1 MQPSLGHS
9 LEDNSW
15 YDLAGNLVRQLPSGS
30 AAFQMME
37 YDSLNRVSKRY
48 TAFGPGN
55 VTGDTILQQD
65 EMTYDDASSVIFQV
79 SRERFHDAT
88 GTGPLTTPAGSQPKA
103 RVSYVAN
110 YPDPLGRVVNVA
122 NYGTN
127 AGSVLSRPSTCAA
140 RSDVVL
146 VTTTDY
152 NNRGEA
158 WQVTDPKAGVRRS
171 AFDAAGRVT
180 QTIENYVS
188 SGTGVDQNKTTNFT
202 YNADG
207 NLATLT
213 AVNATTGN
221 QVTTYVYGTTLTD
234 SDVASS
240 RLLLAVVYPD
250 STSSSDRVEYKYN
263 RLGERTEMKD
273 QRGTVHSY
281 DFDLLGR
288 LVQDRITTLPDSSAV
303 DGAVRRVSR
312 TYEYRGMLAKITC
325 YSNATVGSG
334 SIVNE
339 SAFTYHE
346 FGQLTKE
353 EQAHGGAV
361 GSGTPAVQYTYAN
374 GSDNHIR
381 PISVIYPDARVLTFT
396 YND

>member
-1 MQPSLGHS
+1 M
-9 LEDNSW
+9 
-15 YDLAGNLVRQLPSGS
+15 
-30 AAFQMME
+30 
-37 YDSLNRVSKRY
+37 
-48 TAFGPGN
+48 
-55 VTGDTILQQD
+55 
-65 EMTYDDASSVIFQV
+65 
-79 SRERFHDAT
+79 
-88 GTGPLTTPAGSQPKA
+88 
-103 RVSYVAN
+103 
-110 YPDPLGRVVNVA
+110 
-122 NYGTN
+122 
-127 AGSVLSRPSTCAA
+127 
-140 RSDVVL
+140 VL

-158 WQVTDPKAGVRRS
+158 WEVTDPKAAVRRS

-188 SGTGVDQNKTTNFT
+188 GGSGVDQNKTTNFT

-240 RLLLAVVYPD
+240 KLLRAVIYPD
-250 STSSSDRVEYKYN
+250 SSDSPNPLSGTDHVEYKYN

-288 LVQDRITTLPDSSAV
+288 LVQDRITTLPSGSAV
-303 DGAVRRVSR
+303 DGAVLRVGR
-312 TYEYRGMLAKITC
+312 TYEFRGMLAKITS
-325 YSNATVGSG
+325 YNYATVGSG
-334 SIVNE
+334 TIINE
-339 SAFTYHE
+339 SAFTYNE

-381 PISVIYPDARVLTFT
+381 PIKVIYPDARVLTFT